1 MTHHL
6 TRLGTLAVIALALS
20 ACSSTGPATSSAPAS
35 SAAPSSATSTAAPS
49 TSTAAPATSTS
60 APVTTSTSS
69 TSPAVTLVVPGAL
82 TVCTNPPF
90 PPLED
95 VDAQGNVVGFDLDLM
110 GLVANRLGVKLS
122 IIQADFSQITSGAVF
137 AAKKCDLG
145 ASGITITDARKQAVT
160 FSRPYFSATQALAV
174 KTDSGI
180 TGLDGLKGKTV
191 AVQTDTTG
199 ADYAN
204 NNKDQYGY
212 SVMVFDDAGTAL
224 NSLLSGRAQA
234 AIVDKAVVY
243 AFVAA
248 NQTTKVA
255 TEFQT
260 GELYGFDAMGN
271 DANAAALIGIV
282 NDVLA
287 QAEADGSY
295 LKIYQKWIDPLATAA
310 PLPPA

>member
-1 MTHHL
+1 MKRSL
-6 TRLGTLAVIALALS
+6 LATGVLLVAALPATG
-20 ACSSTGPATSSAPAS
+20 CSSPAS
-35 SAAPSSATSTAAPS
+35 SSSNTTAPAASTSTVAPPTAAPTSAAPTTAAPTTTSPSSAAI
-49 TSTAAPATSTS
+49 
-60 APVTTSTSS
+60 
-69 TSPAVTLVVPGAL
+69 TLVAPGSL

-110 GLVANRLGVKLS
+110 ALVADNLGVKLS
-122 IIQADFSQITSGAVF
+122 IIQADFAQITSGAVF

-145 ASGITITDARKQAVT
+145 ASGITITDARKQAVA
-160 FSRPYFSATQALAV
+160 FSQPYFSATQALAV

-199 ADYAN
+199 ADYAD

-212 SVMVFDDAGTAL
+212 TVMVFDDAGTAL

-248 NQTTKVA
+248 NPTTKVA

-271 DANAAALIGIV
+271 DANAAALIAVV
-282 NDVLA
+282 NATLVA
-287 QAEADGSY
+287 AEADGTY
-295 LKIYQKWIDPLATAA
+295 LKIYQKWIDPQATTASLPAA
-310 PLPPA
+310 